1 MKNILI
7 KIVLIISVSLFIL
20 LNYISNTYAAD
31 ENKDSGKVTVV
42 VTEAIPWAWCKAVQS
57 DWKTPWFISK
67 EELKAWKTQ
76 MYKCEIEKWFTSVIK
91 MMWNIIKYFT
101 FIASLWAVLFIILN
115 GILYS
120 MWGAE
125 PSMKDDAKKRIIWTL
140 IWLVLLLLS
149 WVILNIIAPWI
160 YK

>member
-7 KIVLIISVSLFIL
+7 KIILLLSISIFIW
-20 LNYISNTYAAD
+20 LNYISNTYVA
-31 ENKDSGKVTVV
+31 SWKVTVI
-42 VTEAIPWAWCKAVQS
+42 VTEQIPWAWCYAINEKWWEWYNK
-57 DWKTPWFISK
+57 DPKN
-67 EELKAWKTQ
+67 TQ
-76 MYKCEIEKWFTSVIK
+76 MYKCEIKKGFWSVIE
-91 MMWNIIKYFT
+91 MMWRIIKYFT

-125 PSMKDDAKKRIIWTL
+125 PSMKDDAKKRIMWTL

>member
-7 KIVLIISVSLFIL
+7 KIILLLSISIFIW
-20 LNYISNTYAAD
+20 LNYISNTYA
-31 ENKDSGKVTVV
+31 EDSWKVTVI
-42 VTEAIPWAWCKAVQS
+42 VTEQIPWAWCEEVKS
-57 DWKTPWFISK
+57 DWKTKGWLTKK
-67 EELKAWKTQ
+67 EVEDWETQ
-76 MYKCEIEKWFTSVIK
+76 MYKCEIKKGFWSVIE
-91 MMWNIIKYFT
+91 MMWRIIKYFT

-125 PSMKDDAKKRIIWTL
+125 PSMKDDAKKRIMWTL

>member
-1 MKNILI
+1 MKNTLI
-7 KIVLIISVSLFIL
+7 KILLLISIIWLSWFK
-20 LNYISNTYAAD
+20 YISNTYA
-31 ENKDSGKVTVV
+31 EDSWKVTVI
-42 VTEAIPWAWCKAVQS
+42 VTESIPWAWCEPVMS
-57 DWKTPWFISK
+57 DGKTAWWLT
-67 EELKAWKTQ
+67 ETELKDWKTQ
-76 MYKCEIEKWFTSVIK
+76 MYKCEIEKWFSSVIK
-91 MMWNIIKYFT
+91 MLWKIIKYFT

-115 GILYS
+115 WILYS

-125 PSMKDDAKKRIIWTL
+125 PSMKDDAKKRIMWTL

>member
-7 KIVLIISVSLFIL
+7 KILLLISVTWLSLL
-20 LNYISNTYAAD
+20 SYTSNTYA
-31 ENKDSGKVTVV
+31 EDSWKVTVI
-42 VTEAIPWAWCKAVQS
+42 VTESIPWAWCYAINEK
-57 DWKTPWFISK
+57 WEWTKTNPLYNKDIK
-67 EELKAWKTQ
+67 KTQ
-76 MYKCEIEKWFTSVIK
+76 MYKCEIEKWFTSVIL
-91 MMWNIIKYFT
+91 MLWNIIKYFT

-115 GILYS
+115 WILYS